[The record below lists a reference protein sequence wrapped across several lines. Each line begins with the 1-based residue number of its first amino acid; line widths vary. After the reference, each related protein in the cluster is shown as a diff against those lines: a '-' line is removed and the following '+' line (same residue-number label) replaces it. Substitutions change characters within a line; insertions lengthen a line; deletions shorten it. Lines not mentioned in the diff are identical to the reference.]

1 MPATCAGNIHP
12 GPGCLFII
20 FFVTGA
26 SGHNRPQFC
35 PRCGARQKVRSIR
48 ISRYNFIAAP
58 VVVRRSRTCGEEAH
72 KAERRQAQ
80 TVIAGS
86 SPALSSSRC
95 WVSSAVFCPFL
106 LNDGGKD
113 RNRSSGFSYTR
124 RSTPKGLT
132 AMSEE
137 KAFLHR
143 HKTILQR
150 RGLDP
155 KDYVFVKET
164 YVTLFV
170 RNIHNGQIKII
181 NKQN

>member
-1 MPATCAGNIHP
+1 MTAGKTAT
-12 GPGCLFII
+12 
-20 FFVTGA
+20 
-26 SGHNRPQFC
+26 
-35 PRCGARQKVRSIR
+35 
-48 ISRYNFIAAP
+48 
-58 VVVRRSRTCGEEAH
+58 
-72 KAERRQAQ
+72 
-80 TVIAGS
+80 
-86 SPALSSSRC
+86 SP
-95 WVSSAVFCPFL
+95 
-106 LNDGGKD
+106 
-113 RNRSSGFSYTR
+113 SGFSYAR
-124 RSTPKGLT
+124 RDTPKGLT

>member
-1 MPATCAGNIHP
+1 
-12 GPGCLFII
+12 
-20 FFVTGA
+20 
-26 SGHNRPQFC
+26 
-35 PRCGARQKVRSIR
+35 
-48 ISRYNFIAAP
+48 
-58 VVVRRSRTCGEEAH
+58 
-72 KAERRQAQ
+72 
-80 TVIAGS
+80 
-86 SPALSSSRC
+86 
-95 WVSSAVFCPFL
+95 
-106 LNDGGKD
+106 
-113 RNRSSGFSYTR
+113 
-124 RSTPKGLT
+124 
-132 AMSEE
+132 MSEE